1 MSCSAKNSF
10 RKKFMFFLWT
20 TFLAAGPTPILF
32 RRQFEYLRRRQL
44 FKSQTVLTG
53 NLLQWIFLQS
63 PQNPACQLETEREAK
78 RIQIFLERMSS
89 RASIR
94 LNANSGLL
102 PRYIIYVHLWC
113 CQDCCFSLEYEEV
126 NRLQED
132 RVGALSKVVRI
143 LFT

>member
-1 MSCSAKNSF
+1 MSCSAKNRF
-10 RKKFMFFLWT
+10 RKKSCFLWT

-63 PQNPACQLETEREAK
+63 SQNPACQLETEREAK

-89 RASIR
+89 RASIK
-94 LNANSGLL
+94 LNWNSGLL
-102 PRYIIYVHLWC
+102 LRYSIYVHLWC
-113 CQDCCFSLEYEEV
+113 RQDCCFSLEYEEV

-132 RVGALSKVVRI
+132 RVGALSKVVGI